1 MKEES
6 IEFIDENKE
15 QRESKRSSLKDF
27 INGSLLKSET
37 IVKQLP
43 FIIFLT
49 FLALIYI
56 ANRYH
61 AEKKLRNVINLQKEV
76 KELRVEMI
84 TTESKLMYLSKQSE
98 VVKLVEKKGLE
109 LNEAV
114 EPPTKIIADKED

>member
-1 MKEES
+1 MKEER